1 MIGLR
6 AFGKR
11 PGLRYADGMLMK
23 LRALAGTWVA
33 KVLFVLL
40 ILSFAVWGIEDML
53 RNIGRETAIA
63 RVDGQPPVELTEAQ
77 DSLRREVQRLQRA
90 TEGRFQV
97 DGRIRPILAQQAVE
111 SLVIDRVV
119 GREVN
124 RMGVAVPDGA
134 VRDYIWSIPG
144 FQGADGRF
152 SRLTFDNF
160 LRQND
165 LTEDRL
171 LQMLRADLARQQI
184 FNAVR
189 AGALVPPVAAQRL
202 LAWQLERR
210 SVNLVE
216 LRVADAPEPDAPT
229 EAQLARFHENNAD
242 RFSRPELREVS
253 VGLLNAAIL
262 VPQMEVS
269 EREIEDAYAAH
280 RARYE
285 TPERRRLL
293 QALMTNEEAAL
304 RIAELWVGSADD
316 APVEAAVREAGGT
329 WTDLGVVERGAL
341 PLPALATAGFALDAN
356 GVSTPVRTPFGWH
369 VLHVTEIQAGATRAL
384 AEVREE
390 LRQEVAAEKAADAAF
405 DRVNSIQDALAG
417 GASVEEASQRYGM
430 RVVAARIDAMGR
442 NAEGQEVALPVPPA
456 ARRALFAEIFTT
468 ARGSAPRLHEGEFGF
483 AAIEVKEVTPAALR
497 PLAEVA
503 EEVRA
508 AFIADARRRHQEQ
521 RAAALLAATRAGRSL
536 EDAAREAGV
545 PIEAIGPFPRQP
557 GQGNPVPREFLGPIF
572 ELRANETTMVPGPT
586 SFAVAQLTGV
596 TAADLSDQAEAL
608 ATLRQ
613 EGAQAVAEDLE
624 TQFANALRARSDV
637 RINARL
643 LEQLGRE

>member
-1 MIGLR
+1 
-6 AFGKR
+6 
-11 PGLRYADGMLMK
+11 MK

-53 RNIGRETAIA
+53 RDIGRETAVA
-63 RVDGQPPVELTEAQ
+63 RIDGQPPVEIDEAQ
-77 DSLRREVQRLQRA
+77 ESLRREIQRLQRA

-111 SLVIDRVV
+111 GLVTDRVI
-119 GREVN
+119 GREVA
-124 RMGVAVPDGA
+124 RMGVAVPETA
-134 VRDYIWSIPG
+134 MRDYIWSIPG

-160 LRQND
+160 LRQNE
-165 LTEDRL
+165 LTEERL
-171 LQMLRADLARQQI
+171 LTMLRADLARQQI

-189 AGALVPPVAAQRL
+189 AGALVPPLAAQRL

-216 LRVADAPEPDAPT
+216 LRVADAPEPEAPT
-229 EAQLARFHENNAD
+229 ESQLSRFHENNAD
-242 RFSRPELREVS
+242 RFSRPELRQVA

-269 EREIEDAYAAH
+269 DREIEDAYAAA

-293 QALMTNEEAAL
+293 QALMTSEEAAA
-304 RIAELWVGSADD
+304 RIAALWVESTDD
-316 APVEAAVREAGGT
+316 AAVEAAVREAGGS
-329 WTDLGVVERGAL
+329 WTDLGAIERSGV
-341 PLPALATAGFALDAN
+341 PLPVLAAAGFALDPN
-356 GVSTPVRTPFGWH
+356 GVSTPIRTPFGWH
-369 VLHVTEIQAGATRAL
+369 VLHVTEIEPGAIRAL
-384 AEVREE
+384 ADVREE
-390 LRQEVAAEKAADAAF
+390 LRNEVAAEKAADAAF
-405 DRVNSIQDALAG
+405 DRINRVQDALAG

-430 RVVAARIDAMGR
+430 RVVTMRIDALGR
-442 NAEGQEVALPVPPA
+442 DAEGREVALPVPPA
-456 ARRALFAEIFTT
+456 ARRALFTDIFTT
-468 ARGSAPRLHEGEFGF
+468 ARGAAPRLHEGDYGF

-503 EEVRA
+503 DAVRA

-521 RAAALLAATRAGRSL
+521 RAAALVAATRAGRSL
-536 EDAAREAGV
+536 EEAARDAGLPV
-545 PIEAIGPFPRQP
+545 EAIGPFPRQP
-557 GQGNPVPREFLGPIF
+557 GEGNPVPREFLGPIF
-572 ELRANETTMVPGPT
+572 ELRANEAAMIPGAA

-596 TAADLSDQAEAL
+596 TAADLSGQTEAL

-624 TQFANALRARSDV
+624 TQFTNALRARSDV

-643 LEQLGRE
+643 MEQLGRE